1 MDRLLAKLERRFG
14 RWAIPN
20 LAAYLVA
27 LNAFVFVLAMAR
39 PAFIQALMFDPER
52 VRRGEVWRVITFVFI
67 PPSLSPIWIIF
78 ALYFAWLCG
87 MALESVWGTFKFNL
101 FYLLG
106 MLGTMAAAFI
116 LGQSMSNLYLNTSIF
131 LAFATLFPNFE
142 LLIFFILPVK
152 AKWLGFLTC
161 LLLAMSFGDGTN
173 ADRVA
178 IAVALANY
186 VLFCHRVLYNHLR
199 QGFTRTRRE
208 SRMQKF
214 RAPPREYR
222 TCKIC
227 GKSDADPQVDM
238 RVCTCA
244 KCGEP
249 TSYCLE
255 HARNH

>member
-1 MDRLLAKLERRFG
+1 MKRLLSKLERRFG
-14 RWAIPN
+14 RFAIHN

-27 LNAFVFVLAMAR
+27 LNGFVFVLALAR
-39 PAFIQALMFDPER
+39 PAFIDALVFDPER
-52 VRRGEVWRVITFVFI
+52 VRRGEIWRVITFVFI
-67 PPSLSPIWIIF
+67 PPSFSPIWIIF
-78 ALYFAWLCG
+78 TLYFAWLCG
-87 MALESVWGTFKFNL
+87 MALESVWGAFRFNL

-116 LGQSMSNLYLNTSIF
+116 LGQSMSSFYLNTSIF
-131 LAFATLFPNFE
+131 LAFATLFPNYE
-142 LLIFFILPVK
+142 ILIFFILPVK
-152 AKWLGFLTC
+152 AKWLGFLTF
-161 LLLAMSFGDGTN
+161 LTLAVSFGDGNT
-173 ADRVA
+173 ATRLAIGVA
-178 IAVALANY
+178 MANY
-186 VLFCHRVLYNHLR
+186 LLFCHRPLWDAFRHGVA
-199 QGFTRTRRE
+199 RTGRD
-208 SRMQKF
+208 SRMRRFQ
-214 RAPPREYR
+214 APPREYR